1 MKNKK
6 NKCIEEW
13 EDKQR
18 EYTRY
23 MEIIEGR
30 IKKGEYIRIMECI
43 SDEII
48 ARGEDGYLRQKRSK
62 GNKNGFCK
70 NKYCPV
76 CREIKQK
83 KEQAKIKKRLE
94 EYKGDR
100 LYIFTLSMKEGVKSE
115 EIGKQIKKNNEIFKL
130 LINRAYKPLG
140 YVKTVEISELEGIY
154 NCHIHSI
161 LIYKKRSKVEPEE
174 LLINFIMKMN
184 RNYSIDFQEI
194 KGKNGVEK
202 VISYITV
209 SEKKKIHNL
218 GEKALIGEIEK
229 IKSTSHK
236 YTYGGVLSNRK
247 KEIS

>member
-100 LYIFTLSMKEGVKSE
+100 LYIFTLSMKEGVKSK
-115 EIGKQIKKNNEIFKL
+115 EIGKQIKKN
-130 LINRAYKPLG
+130 R
-140 YVKTVEISELEGIY
+140 
-154 NCHIHSI
+154 
-161 LIYKKRSKVEPEE
+161 
-174 LLINFIMKMN
+174 
-184 RNYSIDFQEI
+184 
-194 KGKNGVEK
+194 
-202 VISYITV
+202 
-209 SEKKKIHNL
+209 
-218 GEKALIGEIEK
+218 
-229 IKSTSHK
+229 
-236 YTYGGVLSNRK
+236 
-247 KEIS
+247 